1 MIPSQQH
8 QDVVI
13 PPGRVERMN
22 KKTTF
27 KRNTVRIIGGYLR
40 SRRINFP
47 DLPRLRPTSDR
58 IRETLFNW
66 VQDGIS
72 EERCLD
78 LFAGSGALGIEAISR
93 GAERV
98 VFVEKDQ
105 KAIKSIAE
113 NLNHFEI
120 ANADLYCMDA
130 RHWAQHYKKNEEA
143 QYGIVFLDPP
153 FVDNIIYQACSQ
165 LVESDCLKSK
175 CKIYI
180 EAADKL
186 IKDKLPSDWAL
197 KRNKQ
202 AGLVQYYLFEKQ

>member
-1 MIPSQQH
+1 M
-8 QDVVI
+8 
-13 PPGRVERMN
+13 
-22 KKTTF
+22 KKGTSF
-27 KRNTVRIIGGYLR
+27 KRNTVRIIGGSLR

-66 VQDGIS
+66 LQDGIS
-72 EERCLD
+72 EARCLD
-78 LFAGSGALGIEAISR
+78 LFAGSGALGIEALSR

-105 KAIKSIAE
+105 KAVSSIAE
-113 NLNHFEI
+113 NLHHFEI
-120 ANADLYCMDA
+120 TNADLYCMDA
-130 RHWAQHYKKNEEA
+130 RHWAQHYRNNMEG
-143 QYGIVFLDPP
+143 QYGVVFLDPP
-153 FVDNIIYQACSQ
+153 FTDNIIYQACSQ

-180 EAADKL
+180 EVADKL
-186 IKDKLPSDWAL
+186 IKNKLPADWGL

-202 AGLVQYYLFEKQ
+202 AGLAQYYLFEKQ

>member
-1 MIPSQQH
+1 MK
-8 QDVVI
+8 
-13 PPGRVERMN
+13 
-22 KKTTF
+22 KKTSF
-27 KRNTVRIIGGYLR
+27 KRNTVRIIGGSLR

-47 DLPRLRPTSDR
+47 DLPGLRPTSDR

-66 VQDGIS
+66 LQDDIPDA
-72 EERCLD
+72 RCLD
-78 LFAGSGALGIEAISR
+78 LFAGSGALGIEALSR

-105 KAIKSIAE
+105 KAVNSIAE
-113 NLNHFEI
+113 NLHHFEI
-120 ANADLYCMDA
+120 TNADLYCMDA
-130 RHWAQHYKKNEEA
+130 RHWAQHYRNNKER
-143 QYGIVFLDPP
+143 QYGVVFLDPP

-165 LVESDCLKSK
+165 MVESNCLKPK

-180 EAADKL
+180 EVADKI
-186 IKDKLPSDWAL
+186 IKDKLPVDWGL